1 MGTRWRFHTSD
12 KLASFYGPYIPT
24 EGSSLP
30 ALARSS
36 THPMSPKVQRRLEL
50 ELLDFRA
57 HGALWDAY
65 SIRFVDMHPDIN
77 LIAKFT
83 DITSFPTHAHPSY
96 NSYTSSDARRAV
108 ANEIHIFLGPL
119 KILQGHI
126 VPRFLGMVGSLQ
138 SDGG

>member
-1 MGTRWRFHTSD
+1 
-12 KLASFYGPYIPT
+12 
-24 EGSSLP
+24 
-30 ALARSS
+30 
-36 THPMSPKVQRRLEL
+36 
-50 ELLDFRA
+50 
-57 HGALWDAY
+57 
-65 SIRFVDMHPDIN
+65 MHPDIN

-138 SDGG
+138 SDGAEVWCAVFGDVGRTLPKEQRCDPLIR